1 MAGPWWAKLCVA
13 AEAGSGGC
21 VKLWPQPG
29 KLARLLLLT
38 TAELSSTAWF
48 YCREKKVFT
57 ARLHLFQTNPAGLRW
72 EDSRMEVAAPLADG
86 VRSSSGSGWAVVA
99 QAWCLLLPVPSH
111 LLLPWTP
118 QVALCFS
125 PVGSKLRVR
134 SRRFPAIV
142 SCVAIDWFQ
151 EWPQEALESVSL
163 RFLREMETVEVS
175 TSPTAS
181 WGARAMPRFEFLCG
195 VEALATM
202 TV

>member
-1 MAGPWWAKLCVA
+1 M
-13 AEAGSGGC
+13 
-21 VKLWPQPG
+21 
-29 KLARLLLLT
+29 
-38 TAELSSTAWF
+38 
-48 YCREKKVFT
+48 
-57 ARLHLFQTNPAGLRW
+57 
-72 EDSRMEVAAPLADG
+72 
-86 VRSSSGSGWAVVA
+86 
-99 QAWCLLLPVPSH
+99 PSH

-181 WGARAMPRFEFLCG
+181 WGARAMPGFEFLCG